1 MIPSKKVEKIIERYN
16 SLEKELS
23 SGKFDS
29 KLFAQKSKEYS
40 DLKDIIN
47 PAKEYL
53 NFEKNKKDLSN
64 LIDDKTND
72 KEMILLAQ
80 KELETA
86 EVTKANHEKKL
97 KIFLLPKDKDDE
109 KNTIVEIRAGTGG
122 LEATLFVADLFR
134 MYEKVCSKK
143 GWTIEI
149 ISISKS
155 EAGGFKEVIFS
166 VKGDNIYSY

>member
-1 MIPSKKVEKIIERYN
+1 MIPIKKVEKIIERYN

-23 SGKFDS
+23 SDKFDP

-40 DLKDIIN
+40 DLKDIVN

-72 KEMILLAQ
+72 KEMILLAER
-80 KELETA
+80 ELETA

-97 KIFLLPKDKDDE
+97 KILK
-109 KNTIVEIRAGTGG
+109 
-122 LEATLFVADLFR
+122 
-134 MYEKVCSKK
+134 
-143 GWTIEI
+143 I
-149 ISISKS
+149 IIL
-155 EAGGFKEVIFS
+155 
-166 VKGDNIYSY
+166 

>member
-1 MIPSKKVEKIIERYN
+1 MIPIKKVEKIIERYN

-86 EVTKANHEKKL
+86 EATKANHEKKL
-97 KIFLLPKDKDDE
+97 ILTDDRRTTVSSMYVLCMLYVLLFL
-109 KNTIVEIRAGTGG
+109 
-122 LEATLFVADLFR
+122 
-134 MYEKVCSKK
+134 
-143 GWTIEI
+143 
-149 ISISKS
+149 KS
-155 EAGGFKEVIFS
+155 
-166 VKGDNIYSY
+166 